1 MRKKTKI
8 RIVSETFGTRP
19 MKEAFEEAFAPYFAP
34 KAVQQV
40 REVAKKAAG
49 Q

>member
-19 MKEAFEEAFAPYFAP
+19 MKEAFEEAFAPYFQP
-34 KAVQQV
+34 KPMHETERGVK
-40 REVAKKAAG
+40 EAAG